1 MVLRRMVV
9 HAAPV
14 EGRPL
19 RELGADAG
27 PLTINWHLAP
37 GTWHLAQL
45 EGVSASGFRAT
56 FDTAHGH
63 GAWTVMTVDSDGCGP
78 CARRAPARTVE
89 PGPMVW
95 IFGTG

>member
-9 HAAPV
+9 HAALV

-27 PLTINWHLAP
+27 PLTITWHLAP
-37 GTWHLAQL
+37 GTWHLAP
-45 EGVSASGFRAT
+45 G
-56 FDTAHGH
+56 TARRGISVGLPCHIRHGPRSRR
-63 GAWTVMTVDSDGCGP
+63 VDSDGCGP
-78 CARRAPARTVE
+78 CAMRAPARTVE
-89 PGPMVW
+89 SGPMVW

>member
-9 HAAPV
+9 HAARV

-27 PLTINWHLAP
+27 PLTITGHLAP
-37 GTWHLAQL
+37 LGGA
-45 EGVSASGFRAT
+45 SPSGFRAIS
-56 FDTAHGH
+56 DTAHGH
-63 GAWTVMTVDSDGCGP
+63 GAWTVMTADIDDRGP

-89 PGPMVW
+89 PGPMAW